1 MRDRGAVG
9 VRIPGYLRTEGV
21 REDEPEVKVL

>member
-9 VRIPGYLRTEGV
+9 VRIPGYLRTEVG
-21 REDEPEVKVL
+21 REAVAEVKVL